1 MADQLQMATHPRIG
15 QVAVIFISQSSGA
28 DAAAYA
34 SAAQAMAALVE
45 RQPGFRGVDWV
56 GSPEGAEITIS
67 YWADDESAV
76 AWRNHPEHARI
87 QAEGRGRWLQRYDLM
102 VAGIRRGHRWAR
114 DAEASA

>member
-28 DAAAYA
+28 DREAYDAAAA
-34 SAAQAMAALVE
+34 AMARLVAQ
-45 RQPGFRGVDWV
+45 QPGFCGVDWL
-56 GSPEGAEITIS
+56 GSAEGGEITIS
-67 YWADDESAV
+67 YWADDDSAV

-102 VAGIRRGHRWAR
+102 VADIRRGHHWAR